1 MTSCESTPE
10 EAYHDRNLAI
20 QAAAMMAEK
29 LGYRVG
35 VKDDPEWPI
44 LYIDLPTGQVS
55 WHLPSSELVRNFPSY
70 IGEWDRHDVME
81 KRRRIIRFL
90 DTGLDTKMSFGGE

>member
-55 WHLPSSELVRNFPSY
+55 WHIPKNEIACDFPEY
-70 IGEWDRHDVME
+70 PGKWDGHTVEE
-81 KRRRIIRFL
+81 KRERMRRFMETL
-90 DTGLDTKMSFGGE
+90 K